1 MKTFDVLEAGSLLG
15 EHRFVFDEAALG
27 EWTALFPED
36 AGCRPVMPPA
46 MLAMVV
52 MRAFIAIMHDRPP
65 GNVHAGQSFELL
77 RLPVLDE
84 RLVTRLRCQCKD
96 LRNGRRWVTF
106 NSETSGDHGELR
118 FSGVMTTLWAA

>member
-1 MKTFDVLEAGSLLG
+1 MKTFDVLQAGSLLG

-27 EWTALFPED
+27 EWTTLFPED
-36 AGCRPVMPPA
+36 AGCPVMPPA

-52 MRAFIAIMHDRPP
+52 MRAFISIMRDRPP
-65 GNVHAGQSFELL
+65 GNVHAGQQFELL
-77 RLPVLDE
+77 RLPVLNE
-84 RLVTRLRCQCKD
+84 RLVTRLRCQSKD

-106 NSETSGDHGELR
+106 NSETSDDGGELR